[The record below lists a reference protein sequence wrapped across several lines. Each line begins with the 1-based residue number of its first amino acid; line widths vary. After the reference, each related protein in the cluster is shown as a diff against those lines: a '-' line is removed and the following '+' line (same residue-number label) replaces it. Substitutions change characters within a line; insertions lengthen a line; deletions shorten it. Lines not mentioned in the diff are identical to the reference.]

1 MVPFSFDT
9 NFWSETP
16 FWVGLLFVTFP
27 LNYLVYGL
35 NDYNDI
41 KADAVNARKGN
52 FLFGAKST
60 GAQLKKLPQKI
71 AWATLPFAV
80 YFVWIGGWKMLV
92 LLAFMVAVNVV
103 YNFKPFRVKERPPFE
118 IFIQVG
124 YVFTALFSICLN
136 GADMLPWQSVL
147 YLTLFAF
154 QAHIAGEI
162 MDIEADLLAGKQTT
176 ATRIGRKKTKL
187 LMLVLL
193 VVESLILFFGFRDYV
208 LGTFLAVFSLWLALD
223 TFVFFKGRPYSLQQ
237 MKWFGYA
244 MNISAFASMLWILY
258 SGTLLHPLF

>member
-1 MVPFSFDT
+1 M
-9 NFWSETP
+9 P

-52 FLFGAKST
+52 FLFGAKSNA
-60 GAQLKKLPQKI
+60 AQLKKLPQKI
-71 AWATLPFAV
+71 VGATLPFAV
-80 YFVWIGGWKMLV
+80 YFIWVGGWNMLV
-92 LLAFMVAVNVV
+92 LLVFMVAVNVV

-124 YVFTALFSICLN
+124 YVFTSLFSVCLN
-136 GADMLPWQSVL
+136 GAEMLPWQSVL

-176 ATRIGRKKTKL
+176 ATRIGRKNTKL

-193 VVESLILFFGFRDYV
+193 VVESFILFFGFRDYV
-208 LGTFLAVFSLWLALD
+208 LGTFLSVFSLWLALD
-223 TFVFFKGRPYSLQQ
+223 TFVFFKGEPYSLQQ

-244 MNISAFASMLWILY
+244 MNISAFASMLWVLY